1 MIQRVAQTKL
11 SDVIVSQIESMIVD
25 GTWAAGERLPSE
37 RDLATKFHVSRPSL
51 REAIQK
57 LEAKGLVSRRQGGGT
72 FVSNALDQQ
81 VREPLFELLARHPES
96 QFDLLEFRHAM
107 EGVSAFYAAMRG
119 TDSDLQHIADSF
131 AAIAAKRAQ
140 PEAEQVHT
148 IAEQAEALM
157 VFYTS
162 IAEASHNVVLLH
174 LVRGMR
180 ELLQE
185 NMRRNLEVLSE
196 RSDVREQLHIHRQ
209 AIVDAII
216 ARKPE
221 QARDAC
227 HQHLAYIEKTL
238 LHLNR
243 EHTRLQRSLR
253 RSEPLSTP
261 MEK

>member
-11 SDVIVSQIESMIVD
+11 SDVIVAQIESMIVA
-25 GTWAAGERLPSE
+25 GTWSAGQKLPSE
-37 RDLATKFHVSRPSL
+37 RDLAAQFQVSRPSL

-57 LEAKGLVSRRQGGGT
+57 LEVKGLVNRRQGGGT
-72 FVSNALDQQ
+72 YVSGALDQQ
-81 VREPLFELLARHPES
+81 VSEPLFELLARHPES
-96 QFDLLEFRHAM
+96 QFDLLEFRHAL

-119 TDSDLQHIADSF
+119 TDSDLEHIAQSF
-131 AAIAAKRAQ
+131 QQIAQVAAA
-140 PEAEQVHT
+140 PLEQ
-148 IAEQAEALM
+148 QAEALM
-157 VFYTS
+157 QFYTS

-180 ELLQE
+180 DLLKE
-185 NMRRNLEVLSE
+185 NMRRNLAVLSE
-196 RSDVREQLHIHRQ
+196 RSDVREQLQVHRQ

-216 ARKPE
+216 AREPE
-221 QARDAC
+221 AARDAC

-243 EHTRLQRSLR
+243 EHTRLQRALR

>member
-11 SDVIVSQIESMIVD
+11 SDVIVAQIESMIVA
-25 GTWAAGERLPSE
+25 GTWSAGQKLPSE
-37 RDLATKFHVSRPSL
+37 RDLAAQFQVSRPSL

-57 LEAKGLVSRRQGGGT
+57 LEVKGLVNRRQGGGT
-72 FVSNALDQQ
+72 YVSGALDQH
-81 VREPLFELLARHPES
+81 VSEPLFELLARHPES
-96 QFDLLEFRHAM
+96 QFDLLEFRHAL

-119 TDSDLQHIADSF
+119 TDSDLEHIAQSFQHIANV
-131 AAIAAKRAQ
+131 AAA
-140 PEAEQVHT
+140 PLEQ
-148 IAEQAEALM
+148 QAEALM
-157 VFYTS
+157 QFYTS

-180 ELLQE
+180 DLLKE
-185 NMRRNLEVLSE
+185 NMRRNLAVLSE
-196 RSDVREQLHIHRQ
+196 RSDVREQLQVHRQ

-216 ARKPE
+216 AREPE
-221 QARDAC
+221 AARDAC

-243 EHTRLQRSLR
+243 EHTRLQRALR